1 MDFAEALI
9 QSNKPFDFFAYPN
22 KNHGIA
28 GGKTR
33 LHLFEKMT
41 QFLLENGN

>member
-9 QSNKPFDFFAYPN
+9 QQNKKFEFFSYPN

-33 LHLFEKMT
+33 LHLFQKMT
-41 QFLLENGN
+41 DFLMENK